1 MVFCIVGAFIKSVRF
16 VHHTLLDVEADGAC
30 IDIDQS
36 GKLVECVAFFSFHT
50 VIMSYILLNIALVQ
64 SVVMEAVDQV
74 EVFTTAQTLRYSKP
88 IFIILPS

>member
-1 MVFCIVGAFIKSVRF
+1 MFLCIVSTLVESMRFI
-16 VHHTLLDVEADGAC
+16 HNTLLDVEAYGAC

-64 SVVMEAVDQV
+64 SVVMEAVD
-74 EVFTTAQTLRYSKP
+74 
-88 IFIILPS
+88 